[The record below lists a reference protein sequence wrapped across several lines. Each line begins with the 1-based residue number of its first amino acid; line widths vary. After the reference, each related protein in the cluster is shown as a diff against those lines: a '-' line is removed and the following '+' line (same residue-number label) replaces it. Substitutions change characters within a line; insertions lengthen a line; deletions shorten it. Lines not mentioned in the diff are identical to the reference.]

1 MINPGA
7 IFKIKKSWETFSENH
22 PKLKPFLMAAATQ
35 VETGSIIEVAIT
47 NAKGEKITTNM
58 RITESD
64 MELFRSLKEGM

>member
-7 IFKIKKSWETFSENH
+7 IFKIKKSWETFTQNH
-22 PKLKPFLMAAATQ
+22 PKFQPFLTVAAGQ
-35 VETGSIIEVAIT
+35 VEEGSIIEVAIT
-47 NAKGEKITTNM
+47 NAQGEKITTNM